1 MRFKVRASVDDYVY
15 DKYDYIEIRPSCVPK
30 RHQLFVDG
38 VVKGFILQPDSKHLN
53 EMCEE
58 VAEGY
63 GIEFISQE
71 DDLITF
77 EIFY

>member
-1 MRFKVRASVDDYVY
+1 MSFKVVATVAEDYVY

-30 RHQLFVDG
+30 RHEVFADG
-38 VVKGFILQPDSKHLN
+38 MVIGFILDSRKLN
-53 EMCEE
+53 AMNDE

-63 GIEFISQE
+63 GIHFVSQE